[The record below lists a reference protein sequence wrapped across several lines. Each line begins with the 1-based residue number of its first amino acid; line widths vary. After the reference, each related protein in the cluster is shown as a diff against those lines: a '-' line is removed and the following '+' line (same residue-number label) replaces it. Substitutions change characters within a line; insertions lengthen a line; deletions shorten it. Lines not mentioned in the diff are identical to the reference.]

1 MDKIKLEVDLVQVL
15 TGNPGCNVTYVLNV
29 SERARAVLGSVKRLL
44 IQTLLAKA
52 SLGDSL
58 FNMVGFSNTVHCWSL
73 HMLPCLP
80 NTVFTAFPWVH
91 SVSCSL
97 GRHLLAALKA
107 ALSDPACHTVH
118 LLCTDLPEQPGLL
131 LRFLSALETC
141 RPINVFYLQGPSS
154 GLERSARDYLLC
166 LSQATR
172 GSCYLIMFDLE
183 GNLEKVIPIHIVD
196 SQPSTPASQTKCSHS
211 ASTIKYQPTSPAL
224 RCRPSVGEFSS
235 GSCVLCGPAVA
246 GSEFFPSH
254 RVLARRQADGLFYP
268 GSVIQEVQDCKGLW
282 VVEFDRG
289 GSAASSQRELVCSL
303 DLVVDSRGHNHRLV
317 PGDFVLSPWESDLRR
332 YGPGRVVA
340 VAPHRADVVADLQVL
355 MWNSSV
361 SLVPDSL
368 VLPVSLYHYFR
379 LVRQL
384 QIPAPV
390 FGRCCSRVCGK
401 SPCPLRRPY
410 THCCQS
416 THTQLPCVVPTSCRS
431 GLEEPCHFNRDEF
444 VRNGHSET
452 PSPPP
457 TSPTIQENTSNS
469 PEAKLWSNRRRPP
482 WRYWRRTGPEPQHK
496 QPGSEVNRT
505 MSQPSSLPVP
515 QISSSPNHSSLFQS
529 LPDVNAKN
537 MNIRDVFGTAS
548 FKPRPPAQRQSFS
561 AGKAALIPT

>member
-1 MDKIKLEVDLVQVL
+1 IKLEADLVQVL
-15 TGNPGCNVTYVLNV
+15 TGNPGCNVIYVLDV

-107 ALSDPACHTVH
+107 ALSDPACHAVH
-118 LLCTDLPEQPGLL
+118 LLCTDLLEQPGLL

-183 GNLEKVIPIHIVD
+183 GNLEKVG
-196 SQPSTPASQTKCSHS
+196 QPSTPASQTKCSHS

-224 RCRPSVGEFSS
+224 SFKKVHLQTLVPSSCRCRPSVGEFSS

-246 GSEFFPSH
+246 GSEFFPGH

-268 GSVIQEVQDCKGLW
+268 GSVIQEVQMQTQDCKGLW

-368 VLPVSLYHYFR
+368 VLPV
-379 LVRQL
+379 
-384 QIPAPV
+384 
-390 FGRCCSRVCGK
+390 
-401 SPCPLRRPY
+401 
-410 THCCQS
+410 
-416 THTQLPCVVPTSCRS
+416 
-431 GLEEPCHFNRDEF
+431 
-444 VRNGHSET
+444 
-452 PSPPP
+452 
-457 TSPTIQENTSNS
+457 
-469 PEAKLWSNRRRPP
+469 
-482 WRYWRRTGPEPQHK
+482 
-496 QPGSEVNRT
+496 
-505 MSQPSSLPVP
+505 
-515 QISSSPNHSSLFQS
+515 
-529 LPDVNAKN
+529 
-537 MNIRDVFGTAS
+537 
-548 FKPRPPAQRQSFS
+548 
-561 AGKAALIPT
+561 

>member
-1 MDKIKLEVDLVQVL
+1 MVQVL
-15 TGNPGCNVTYVLNV
+15 TGNPGCNVIYVLDV

-107 ALSDPACHTVH
+107 ALSDPACHAVH
-118 LLCTDLPEQPGLL
+118 LLCTDLLEQPGLL

-224 RCRPSVGEFSS
+224 RLVCMGYSFKKVHLQTLCRPSVGEFSS

-246 GSEFFPSH
+246 GSEFFPGH

-268 GSVIQEVQDCKGLW
+268 GSVIQEVQVDSSMKFQI
-282 VVEFDRG
+282 EFDRG

-340 VAPHRADVVADLQVL
+340 VAPHR
-355 MWNSSV
+355 
-361 SLVPDSL
+361 
-368 VLPVSLYHYFR
+368 
-379 LVRQL
+379 
-384 QIPAPV
+384 
-390 FGRCCSRVCGK
+390 
-401 SPCPLRRPY
+401 
-410 THCCQS
+410 
-416 THTQLPCVVPTSCRS
+416 
-431 GLEEPCHFNRDEF
+431 
-444 VRNGHSET
+444 
-452 PSPPP
+452 
-457 TSPTIQENTSNS
+457 
-469 PEAKLWSNRRRPP
+469 
-482 WRYWRRTGPEPQHK
+482 
-496 QPGSEVNRT
+496 
-505 MSQPSSLPVP
+505 
-515 QISSSPNHSSLFQS
+515 
-529 LPDVNAKN
+529 
-537 MNIRDVFGTAS
+537 GT
-548 FKPRPPAQRQSFS
+548 
-561 AGKAALIPT
+561 